1 MIMEQNYQFVH
12 NVSDAEAKY
21 VVDPRRLDTEQRKQK
36 SKKGKEKNSKQKQQT
51 KIVNKQTNKQTN

>member
-21 VVDPRRLDTEQRKQK
+21 AADPRRLDTEQRKQK
-36 SKKGKEKNSKQKQQT
+36 SKKGKAKKQQT
-51 KIVNKQTNKQTN
+51 KTANKNSKQTNKQTN